1 MEKKIFSKSLPQKEP
16 ITPKIFISHR
26 STDKAVAEM
35 IMNFLVCIGVPQNS
49 IFCSSLPGND
59 VKQKI
64 SAEIKEA
71 LQNSVINIV
80 ILSQDYYQSAYCLNE
95 AGILW
100 YRDDVK
106 LISIALPEIT
116 SDNMLGF
123 LNNEYKLRRLDSNTD
138 ISGICDAIKDVIS
151 LPQLQVEVVTFEIN
165 KLIKRYNDFL
175 KTRELKNTSV
185 ISPNTV
191 INEITTDDERI
202 ILYYI
207 LTNKVRK
214 VSKKDITNWLHDNEI
229 FKVNVDNGFD
239 LLSSIENG
247 VLANDT
253 LELGINAFRK
263 YSSNAPTILQQLQS
277 TIAEHQLFQE
287 NILMNLLRL
296 NKIPSNVLLFFSY
309 VVDRQI
315 FSFGYRWKSEEQK
328 QDISQWE
335 TDQLLSSTL
344 SDNYE
349 GCLEFLIQNDFVY
362 ESEWTSYGNPRQYTL
377 YPSLQKMFS
386 NCPKLIFN
394 ILQNEKAKNC
404 LEYPF

>member
-1 MEKKIFSKSLPQKEP
+1 MEETKFSKSIAPKEL
-16 ITPKIFISHR
+16 ITHKIFISHR
-26 STDKAVAEM
+26 STDKVVAEM
-35 IMNFLVCIGVPQNS
+35 IMNFLICIGVPRAS

-59 VKQKI
+59 VRQKI

-71 LQNSVINIV
+71 LQNSIINIV

-106 LISIALPEIT
+106 LIPIALPEIT

-138 ISGICDAIKDVIS
+138 ISGIYDTIKDVIS
-151 LPQLQVEVVTFEIN
+151 LPQIQIEIVTFEID
-165 KLIKRYNDFL
+165 KLIKRYNNFL
-175 KTRELKNTSV
+175 ETRKSKNAAI

-214 VSKKDITNWLHDNEI
+214 VSKKDITNWLRDNEI
-229 FKVNVDNGFD
+229 FNVNVENGFD

-263 YSSNAPTILQQLQS
+263 YSSNASTMLQQLQS
-277 TIAEHQLFQE
+277 TIAEHQLFRKDLFMQ
-287 NILMNLLRL
+287 LLHL

-344 SDNYE
+344 SDTYE
-349 GCLEFLIQNDFVY
+349 GCLTFLIQNNFVY
-362 ESEWTSYGNPRQYTL
+362 ESEWTSYSNPRQYTL

-386 NCPKLIFN
+386 NCPELILN
-394 ILQNEKAKNC
+394 ILQNEKAKNH